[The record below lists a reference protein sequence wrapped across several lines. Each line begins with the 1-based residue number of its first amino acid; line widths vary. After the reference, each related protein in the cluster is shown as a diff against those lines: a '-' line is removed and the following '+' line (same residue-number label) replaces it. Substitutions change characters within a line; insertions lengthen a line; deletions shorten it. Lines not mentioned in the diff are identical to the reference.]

1 MSAGQ
6 PQSRARPP
14 GRAGRASAEKKFAGK
29 PAPTTTPGYDAG
41 TPLTHC
47 GTPMP
52 ATAPD
57 IFSLVPVLLALVISI
72 SLRNVIV
79 GLFTGLFAGVLM
91 IEGPALLGG
100 VSLMVRDYLV
110 PQVTD
115 SYNAGVLVLL
125 SFIGGFVALM
135 ERSGGGTAFA
145 AKVARFITTKAR
157 LQISAW
163 IGGIVIFF
171 SDLGTPLIV
180 GPTFRPMADHLRVSR
195 AKLAYIIDS
204 TASPVAILVPFIGW
218 GVYIMSLLE
227 QQFTTLGI
235 EQSDFQALV
244 SALPFQFYAWL
255 AGFAVPLLALTGV
268 EFGPMARVERRAA
281 LEGLTPEEAASVAL
295 NAPPQGAGSNARASF
310 IWLPLLVLFIVLL
323 WTLVPLGFPFG
334 RVSGADFRAGL
345 STAYLSA
352 AVALILLM
360 AFAGAQRVMASVQVY
375 LEGMSRMMLVAVML
389 LLAWAM
395 GDMTT
400 ALGGDV
406 YVATLAAE
414 NAAPWALPV
423 MIFLVSC
430 SISFATG
437 SSWGTFAIMLPLALP
452 ATVAIDAPLYVCI
465 GAVLS
470 GGLFGDH
477 CSPISETTILSS
489 TGAGCDAFEHF
500 QTQLPYALANG
511 VLCIGGYVLAGFTAS
526 VWTLA
531 LLLPLQVGGLLVL
544 GKWRRRA

>member
-1 MSAGQ
+1 
-6 PQSRARPP
+6 
-14 GRAGRASAEKKFAGK
+14 
-29 PAPTTTPGYDAG
+29 
-41 TPLTHC
+41 
-47 GTPMP
+47 MP

-72 SLRNVIV
+72 SLRNVIF
-79 GLFTGLFAGVLM
+79 GLFVGLFAGVLM

-100 VSLMVRDYLV
+100 MSLMVRDYLV

-125 SFIGGFVALM
+125 GFIGGFVALM
-135 ERSGGGTAFA
+135 ERSGGGAAFA
-145 AKVARFITTKAR
+145 AKVARYITTKTR

-227 QQFTTLGI
+227 QQFTALGI

-255 AGFAVPLLALTGV
+255 AVFAVPLLALTGV
-268 EFGPMARVERRAA
+268 EFGPMARSERRAA
-281 LEGLTPEEAASVAL
+281 ESGLTPEEAASAAL
-295 NAPPQGAGSNARASF
+295 NAPAAAAQSGAADKARASF
-310 IWLPLLVLFIVLL
+310 IWLPLLVLFVVLL

-360 AFAGAQRVMASVQVY
+360 AFVGAQRVMASVQVY
-375 LEGMSRMMLVAVML
+375 LEGMSRMMLVAIML

-452 ATVAIDAPLYVCI
+452 ATVAVDAPLYVCI

-531 LLLPLQVGGLLVL
+531 LLIPLQVGGLLLL
-544 GKWRRRA
+544 GKLRR

>member
-1 MSAGQ
+1 MS
-6 PQSRARPP
+6 
-14 GRAGRASAEKKFAGK
+14 
-29 PAPTTTPGYDAG
+29 
-41 TPLTHC
+41 
-47 GTPMP
+47 

-57 IFSLVPVLLALVISI
+57 VFSLVPVLLALVISI
-72 SLRNVIV
+72 SLRNVIF
-79 GLFTGLFAGVLM
+79 GLFVGLFAGVLM
-91 IEGPALLGG
+91 IEGPALLAGMS
-100 VSLMVRDYLV
+100 VMVRDYLV

-125 SFIGGFVALM
+125 GFIGGFVALM
-135 ERSGGGTAFA
+135 ERSGGGAAFA
-145 AKVARFITTKAR
+145 AKVTHYITTKAR

-227 QQFTTLGI
+227 QQFTALGI
-235 EQSDFQALV
+235 DQSDFQALIA
-244 SALPFQFYAWL
+244 ALPFQFYAWL
-255 AGFAVPLLALTGV
+255 SLFAVPLLALTGV
-268 EFGPMARVERRAA
+268 EFGPMARSEHRATRQ
-281 LEGLTPEEAASVAL
+281 GLTTEEAAASIAVSTSDEHGTQ
-295 NAPPQGAGSNARASF
+295 QGASGKARASF

-352 AVALILLM
+352 AVALVVLM
-360 AFAGAQRVMASVQVY
+360 AVSGAQRVMVSVQMY
-375 LEGMSRMMLVAVML
+375 LDGMTRMMLVAVML

-400 ALGGDV
+400 TLGGDV
-406 YVATLAAE
+406 FVATLAAE

-452 ATVAIDAPLYVCI
+452 AAVAIDAPLYVCI

-500 QTQLPYALANG
+500 QTQLPYALVNG
-511 VLCIGGYVLAGFTAS
+511 GLCVMGYVAAGLTGA
-526 VWTLA
+526 VWTLPVLLA
-531 LLLPLQVGGLLVL
+531 LQLAGLLLL
-544 GKWRRRA
+544 RRRMKKMGSE

>member
-1 MSAGQ
+1 MMRVSPFTYRGMPMS
-6 PQSRARPP
+6 S
-14 GRAGRASAEKKFAGK
+14 
-29 PAPTTTPGYDAG
+29 T
-41 TPLTHC
+41 
-47 GTPMP
+47 
-52 ATAPD
+52 PD

-79 GLFTGLFAGVLM
+79 GLFVGLFVGVLM

-100 VSLMVRDYLV
+100 MSLMVRDYLV

-125 SFIGGFVALM
+125 GFIGGFVALM
-135 ERSGGGTAFA
+135 ERSGGGAAFA
-145 AKVARFITTKAR
+145 AKVSYFITTKAR
-157 LQISAW
+157 LQVSAW

-171 SDLGTPLIV
+171 SDLGTPLII

-204 TASPVAILVPFIGW
+204 TSSPVAILVPFIGW

-227 QQFTTLGI
+227 QQFTALGI
-235 EQSDFQALV
+235 EQSDFQALIA
-244 SALPFQFYAWL
+244 ALPFQLYAWL
-255 AGFAVPLLALTGV
+255 ALFAVPLLALTGV
-268 EFGPMARVERRAA
+268 EFGPMARSERRAVS
-281 LEGLTPEEAASVAL
+281 EGLEAEVSASAVLDKPAQHDSQ
-295 NAPPQGAGSNARASF
+295 PGATGKARASF

-352 AVALILLM
+352 AVALVLLM
-360 AFAGAQRVMASVQVY
+360 AVSGAQRVMVSVHMY
-375 LEGMSRMMLVAVML
+375 LEGMSRMMLVAIML

-400 ALGGDV
+400 TMGGDV

-414 NAAPWALPV
+414 NAAPWALPAI
-423 MIFLVSC
+423 IFLVSC

-500 QTQLPYALANG
+500 QTQLPYSLANG
-511 VLCIGGYVLAGFTAS
+511 ALCLVGFIAAGFTAS
-526 VWTLA
+526 VWTLPI
-531 LLLPLQVGGLLVL
+531 LLIMQLVGLLTL
-544 GKWRRRA
+544 RRALKSRPLGLPIETH

>member
-1 MSAGQ
+1 MSA
-6 PQSRARPP
+6 
-14 GRAGRASAEKKFAGK
+14 
-29 PAPTTTPGYDAG
+29 T
-41 TPLTHC
+41 
-47 GTPMP
+47 
-52 ATAPD
+52 PD
-57 IFSLVPVLLALVISI
+57 IFSLVPVLLALIISI
-72 SLRNVIV
+72 SLRNVIFGLFV
-79 GLFTGLFAGVLM
+79 GLFVGVLM
-91 IEGPALLGG
+91 IEGPAILGG
-100 VSLMVRDYLV
+100 MSLMVRDYLV

-125 SFIGGFVALM
+125 GFIGGFVALM
-135 ERSGGGTAFA
+135 ERSGGGAAFA
-145 AKVARFITTKAR
+145 AKVSYYITTKAR
-157 LQISAW
+157 LQVSAW

-171 SDLGTPLIV
+171 SDLGTPLII

-204 TASPVAILVPFIGW
+204 TSSPVAILVPFIGW

-235 EQSDFQALV
+235 EQTDFQALIA
-244 SALPFQFYAWL
+244 ALPFQFYAWL
-255 AGFAVPLLALTGV
+255 ALFAVPLLAMTGV
-268 EFGPMARVERRAA
+268 EFGPMARSERRAIN
-281 LEGLTPEEAASVAL
+281 EGAETGVSTSAVLDNTAKPGAKKSAADK
-295 NAPPQGAGSNARASF
+295 ARASF

-352 AVALILLM
+352 AGTLILLM
-360 AFAGAQRVMASVQVY
+360 AITGAQRVMVSVQMY
-375 LEGMSRMMLVAVML
+375 LEGISRMMFVAIML

-423 MIFLVSC
+423 IIFLVSSC
-430 SISFATG
+430 ISFATG

-452 ATVAIDAPLYVCI
+452 ATIAIDAPLYVCI

-511 VLCIGGYVLAGFTAS
+511 ALCLLGYIAAGFTAAM
-526 VWTLA
+526 WTLPI
-531 LLLPLQVGGLLVL
+531 LLIMQLLGLLVL
-544 GKWRRRA
+544 RRVLKLRSEGRHQVAEY

>member
-1 MSAGQ
+1 
-6 PQSRARPP
+6 
-14 GRAGRASAEKKFAGK
+14 
-29 PAPTTTPGYDAG
+29 
-41 TPLTHC
+41 
-47 GTPMP
+47 MP
-52 ATAPD
+52 VTAPD
-57 IFSLVPVLLALVISI
+57 IFSLLPVLLALFISI

-125 SFIGGFVALM
+125 AFIGGFVALM
-135 ERSGGGTAFA
+135 ERSGGGGAFA
-145 AKVARFITTKAR
+145 AKVARYITTKAR

-163 IGGIVIFF
+163 IGGVVIFF

-227 QQFTTLGI
+227 QQFTALGI

-244 SALPFQFYAWL
+244 AALPFQFYAWL
-255 AGFAVPLLALTGV
+255 AVLAVPLLALTGV

-281 LEGLTPEEAASVAL
+281 LEGLTPEEAANAAL
-295 NAPPQGAGSNARASF
+295 NAPPPGTSAKARASF

-360 AFAGAQRVMASVQVY
+360 AFAGAQPVMASVQVF

-526 VWTLA
+526 AWTLA
-531 LLLPLQVGGLLVL
+531 LLIPLQVGGLLL
-544 GKWRRRA
+544 FGRLRKSAA

>member
-1 MSAGQ
+1 
-6 PQSRARPP
+6 
-14 GRAGRASAEKKFAGK
+14 
-29 PAPTTTPGYDAG
+29 
-41 TPLTHC
+41 
-47 GTPMP
+47 MP
-52 ATAPD
+52 VTAPD
-57 IFSLVPVLLALVISI
+57 IFSLLPVLLALFISI

-125 SFIGGFVALM
+125 AFIGGFVALM
-135 ERSGGGTAFA
+135 ERSGGGGAFA
-145 AKVARFITTKAR
+145 AKVARYITTKAR

-163 IGGIVIFF
+163 IGGVVIFF

-227 QQFTTLGI
+227 QQFTALGI

-244 SALPFQFYAWL
+244 AALPFQFYAWL
-255 AGFAVPLLALTGV
+255 AVLAVPLLALTGV

-281 LEGLTPEEAASVAL
+281 LEGLTPEEAANAAL
-295 NAPPQGAGSNARASF
+295 NAPPPGTSAKARASF

-360 AFAGAQRVMASVQVY
+360 AFAGAQPVMASVQVF

-423 MIFLVSC
+423 MIFLVSS

-531 LLLPLQVGGLLVL
+531 LLIPLQVGGLLL
-544 GKWRRRA
+544 FGRLRKSAA

>member
-1 MSAGQ
+1 
-6 PQSRARPP
+6 
-14 GRAGRASAEKKFAGK
+14 
-29 PAPTTTPGYDAG
+29 
-41 TPLTHC
+41 
-47 GTPMP
+47 MP

-72 SLRNVIV
+72 SLRNVIF
-79 GLFTGLFAGVLM
+79 GLFVGLFAGVLM

-100 VSLMVRDYLV
+100 MSLMVRDYLV

-125 SFIGGFVALM
+125 GFIGGFVALM
-135 ERSGGGTAFA
+135 ERSGGGAAFA
-145 AKVARFITTKAR
+145 AKVARYITTKAR

-227 QQFTTLGI
+227 QQFTALGI

-255 AGFAVPLLALTGV
+255 AVFAVPLLALTGV
-268 EFGPMARVERRAA
+268 EFGPMARSERRAA
-281 LEGLTPEEAASVAL
+281 ESGLTPEEAASAAL
-295 NAPPQGAGSNARASF
+295 NAPAQGATDKARASF
-310 IWLPLLVLFIVLL
+310 IWLPLLVLFVVLL

-360 AFAGAQRVMASVQVY
+360 AFVGAQRVMASVQVY
-375 LEGMSRMMLVAVML
+375 LEGMSRMMLVAIML

-414 NAAPWALPV
+414 NAAPWSCPPSPRVRPGAPLP
-423 MIFLVSC
+423 SC
-430 SISFATG
+430 CR
-437 SSWGTFAIMLPLALP
+437 WPCRLPWPSMRRCMCALAL
-452 ATVAIDAPLYVCI
+452 C
-465 GAVLS
+465 
-470 GGLFGDH
+470 FR
-477 CSPISETTILSS
+477 
-489 TGAGCDAFEHF
+489 AGCSA
-500 QTQLPYALANG
+500 
-511 VLCIGGYVLAGFTAS
+511 ITARRS
-526 VWTLA
+526 
-531 LLLPLQVGGLLVL
+531 P
-544 GKWRRRA
+544 RRRSCRPPARAAMPSNTSRRSCPMRWPTACCASGVMCLRGSRRRCGRWRC

>member
-1 MSAGQ
+1 
-6 PQSRARPP
+6 
-14 GRAGRASAEKKFAGK
+14 
-29 PAPTTTPGYDAG
+29 
-41 TPLTHC
+41 
-47 GTPMP
+47 MP
-52 ATAPD
+52 AAEPTVL
-57 IFSLVPVLLALVISI
+57 SLVPVLLALVISI

-79 GLFTGLFAGVLM
+79 GLFFGLFVGVLM
-91 IEGPALLGG
+91 VEGPGLFTG

-125 SFIGGFVALM
+125 GFIGGFVALM
-135 ERSGGGTAFA
+135 ERSGGGAAFA

-163 IGGIVIFF
+163 LGGIVIFF

-195 AKLAYIIDS
+195 AKLAWIIDS

-227 QQFTTLGI
+227 QQFTSLGI
-235 EQSDFQALV
+235 EQSDFQALIA
-244 SALPFQFYAWL
+244 ALPFQLYAWL
-255 AGFAVPLLALTGV
+255 AVLSIPLMALTGV
-268 EFGPMARVERRAA
+268 EFGPMARSERRAA
-281 LEGLTPEEAASVAL
+281 ESGLTPEEAAASQDASPDL
-295 NAPPQGAGSNARASF
+295 GQHDKARASF
-310 IWLPLLVLFIVLL
+310 IWLPLLVLFGVLL

-352 AVALILLM
+352 AVALIALM
-360 AFAGAQRVMASVQVY
+360 AATGAQRVMTSVQRY
-375 LEGMSRMMLVAVML
+375 LDGMSRMLQVAVML

-395 GDMTT
+395 GDMTAT
-400 ALGGDV
+400 LGGDV
-406 YVATLAAE
+406 YVARLAAE
-414 NAAPWALPV
+414 NAAAWALPV

-430 SISFATG
+430 CISFATG

-452 ATVAIDAPLYVCI
+452 AAVAVEAPFYVCI

-511 VLCIGGYVLAGFTAS
+511 VLCLGGYVLAGFTAS

-531 LLLPLQVGGLLVL
+531 LLLPLQVAALLVYGRL
-544 GKWRRRA
+544 RRNKDSA

>member
-1 MSAGQ
+1 MKFLGEDV
-6 PQSRARPP
+6 
-14 GRAGRASAEKKFAGK
+14 GDKAGRFRDDVVAAIAL
-29 PAPTTTPGYDAG
+29 AGYDAIK
-41 TPLTHC
+41 PLIQS
-47 GTPMP
+47 GIPMP

-72 SLRNVIV
+72 SLRNVIF
-79 GLFTGLFAGVLM
+79 GLFVGLFAGVLM

-100 VSLMVRDYLV
+100 MSLMVRDYLV

-125 SFIGGFVALM
+125 GFIGGFVALM
-135 ERSGGGTAFA
+135 ERSGGGAAFA
-145 AKVARFITTKAR
+145 AKVTHFITTKAR
-157 LQISAW
+157 LQVSAW

-171 SDLGTPLIV
+171 SDLGTPLII

-227 QQFTTLGI
+227 QQFTALNI
-235 EQSDFQALV
+235 EQSDFQALI
-244 SALPFQFYAWL
+244 SAMPFQFYAWL
-255 AGFAVPLLALTGV
+255 SLFAVPLLALTGV
-268 EFGPMARVERRAA
+268 EFGPMARSERRAVR
-281 LEGLTPEEAASVAL
+281 EGLTAEEGAASEMANSAAAQGVQ
-295 NAPPQGAGSNARASF
+295 QGAASKARASF
-310 IWLPLLVLFIVLL
+310 IWLPLLVLFVVLL

-334 RVSGADFRAGL
+334 RISGADFRAGL
-345 STAYLSA
+345 STAYLTA
-352 AVALILLM
+352 AAALIVLM
-360 AFAGAQRVMASVQVY
+360 AFTGAQRVMASVQMY
-375 LEGMSRMMLVAVML
+375 LEGISRMMLVAVML

-423 MIFLVSC
+423 IIFLVSC

-452 ATVAIDAPLYVCI
+452 ATVAIGAPLYVCI

-500 QTQLPYALANG
+500 QTQLPYSLANG
-511 VLCIGGYVLAGFTAS
+511 ALCVMGYIAAGFTGA
-526 VWTLA
+526 VWTLPVLLA
-531 LLLPLQVGGLLVL
+531 LQLGGLLVL
-544 GKWRRRA
+544 QRKIE

>member
-1 MSAGQ
+1 MSA
-6 PQSRARPP
+6 
-14 GRAGRASAEKKFAGK
+14 
-29 PAPTTTPGYDAG
+29 T
-41 TPLTHC
+41 
-47 GTPMP
+47 
-52 ATAPD
+52 PD
-57 IFSLVPVLLALVISI
+57 IFSLAPVLLALIISI
-72 SLRNVIV
+72 SLRNVIFGLFV
-79 GLFTGLFAGVLM
+79 GLFVGVLM

-100 VSLMVRDYLV
+100 MSLMVRDYLV

-125 SFIGGFVALM
+125 GFIGGFVALM
-135 ERSGGGTAFA
+135 ERSGGGAAFA
-145 AKVARFITTKAR
+145 AKVSYYITTKAR
-157 LQISAW
+157 LQVSAW

-171 SDLGTPLIV
+171 SDLGTPLII

-204 TASPVAILVPFIGW
+204 TSSPVAILVPFIGW

-227 QQFTTLGI
+227 QQFTSLGI
-235 EQSDFQALV
+235 EQSDFQALIA
-244 SALPFQFYAWL
+244 ALPFQFYAWL
-255 AGFAVPLLALTGV
+255 TLFAVPLLALTGV
-268 EFGPMARVERRAA
+268 EFGPMARSERRTRQEGVQKPVSVSAA
-281 LEGLTPEEAASVAL
+281 QDSAAKL
-295 NAPPQGAGSNARASF
+295 NPQAGAGDKARASF
-310 IWLPLLVLFIVLL
+310 IWLPLLVLFFVLL

-352 AVALILLM
+352 AATLILLM
-360 AFAGAQRVMASVQVY
+360 AITGAQRVMASVQMY
-375 LEGMSRMMLVAVML
+375 LEGISRMMLVAIML

-406 YVATLAAE
+406 FVATLAAE
-414 NAAPWALPV
+414 NAAPWSLPV
-423 MIFLVSC
+423 LIFLVSA

-500 QTQLPYALANG
+500 QTQLPYALTNG
-511 VLCIGGYVLAGFTAS
+511 ALCVVGYLAAGFTGAL
-526 VWTLA
+526 WTLPV
-531 LLLPLQVGGLLVL
+531 LFVLQIGGLLL
-544 GKWRRRA
+544 LNKAQMRRRAERNE

>member
-1 MSAGQ
+1 
-6 PQSRARPP
+6 
-14 GRAGRASAEKKFAGK
+14 
-29 PAPTTTPGYDAG
+29 
-41 TPLTHC
+41 
-47 GTPMP
+47 MP

-72 SLRNVIV
+72 SLRNVIF
-79 GLFTGLFAGVLM
+79 GLFVGLFAGVLM

-100 VSLMVRDYLV
+100 MSLMVRDYLV

-125 SFIGGFVALM
+125 GFIGGFVALM
-135 ERSGGGTAFA
+135 ERSGGGAAFA
-145 AKVARFITTKAR
+145 AKVARYITTKAR

-227 QQFTTLGI
+227 QQFTALGI

-255 AGFAVPLLALTGV
+255 AVFAVPLLALTGV
-268 EFGPMARVERRAA
+268 EFGPMARSEQRAA
-281 LEGLTPEEAASVAL
+281 RDGLTPEEAASAAL
-295 NAPPQGAGSNARASF
+295 NAPAQGATDKARASF
-310 IWLPLLVLFIVLL
+310 IWLPLLVLFVVLL

-360 AFAGAQRVMASVQVY
+360 AFVGAQRVMASVQVY
-375 LEGMSRMMLVAVML
+375 LEGMSRMMLVAIML

-452 ATVAIDAPLYVCI
+452 ATVAVDAPLYVCI

-531 LLLPLQVGGLLVL
+531 LLIPLQVGGLLLL
-544 GKWRRRA
+544 GKLRR